1 MMKKGK
7 ILLLEDDDILG
18 TTIADILRS
27 AGYEIDF
34 VKDGEEAIDYTFDK
48 EYDLYIFDINVPKV
62 DGFELLNSLRD
73 AGDDTPTI
81 YITAL
86 TDLNSIT
93 KGFEAGADDYLKKP
107 FLPEELLI
115 RVDAKINGKNRDT
128 IKYGNIE
135 YHPLTSEI
143 YLDGKIISLGSVQ
156 MKIFNLLM
164 QNIGKITPKELLL
177 DVMDNGS
184 DTALRVAI
192 AKLKQKL
199 GIDIV
204 NVRGLGYTIEKV

>member
-1 MMKKGK
+1 MTAGR
-7 ILLLEDDDILG
+7 ILLLEDDKILG
-18 TTIADILRS
+18 STIADILQN
-27 AGYEIDF
+27 AGYEVDF
-34 VKDGEEAIDYTFDK
+34 VKDGEEAIDFSFDND
-48 EYDLYIFDINVPKV
+48 YDLYIFDINVPKV
-62 DGFELLNSLRD
+62 NGFELLNSLRD

-86 TDLNSIT
+86 VDLDSIT

-115 RVDAKINGKNRDT
+115 RVDAKIKGQKKDT
-128 IKYGNIE
+128 IIYKNIE
-135 YHPLTSEI
+135 YHPNTMEI
-143 YLDGKIISLGSVQ
+143 YIDGKISSLGSVQ
-156 MKIFNLLM
+156 MRLFDLLM

-177 DVMDNGS
+177 DAMDNGS

-204 NVRGLGYTIEKV
+204 NVRGLGYTVEKV